1 MGAVRRLFGRDTG
14 ETPEQYVRRLS
25 SSSMTAYVKP
35 VLPSVIELYDR
46 VAALEYQVA
55 KLEREIAQ
63 LRYSGSS

>member
-25 SSSMTAYVKP
+25 WSATTPYVKP

-46 VAALEYQVA
+46 VAALEAHVA
-55 KLEREIAQ
+55 YLEGEIAR
-63 LRYSGSS
+63 LRSRGS